1 MSTPVS
7 GARRLGVR
15 EALVDGEWVAGD
27 VEIGSDGTVAAVGVG
42 TGRSGSVGTDV
53 AVPGLVDLQVNGFG
67 GVDLRHADAEGY
79 RVAGESLAAHGATAV
94 QPTFFGLS
102 VEGYRTALEV
112 LAEVRSDQRQSL
124 DRGGLRG
131 CRFLRAHLEGP
142 FLNARFKGAHDE
154 RTFLDPSIEV
164 ADTLLRTG
172 EVGFVTL
179 APELPGGPDLVR
191 HLAARGVVV
200 SIGHSDADDICTR
213 VAVEAGARHLTHC
226 WNAHRRLTSRDPGP
240 AAVALA
246 RSELVVGLIADGVHV
261 ADEVVRLTL
270 GAARG
275 RVAATT
281 DAIAPAGLDDPDRWT
296 EAGDLPVTVRDGRAT
311 LPDGTLAGSVAT
323 PIGVLRQLL
332 RVGLDLASAVD
343 ACGGVQRRLLGLDD
357 VRVRPG
363 DVADLVVLD
372 DTMSVRRTLVAGHE
386 VHRS

>member
-1 MSTPVS
+1 MSDPVP

-15 EALVDGEWVAGD
+15 EALVDGEWVSGD
-27 VEIGSDGTVAAVGVG
+27 VEIGAAGTVAAVGVG
-42 TGRSGSVGTDV
+42 GGRSDPVGTDV
-53 AVPGLVDLQVNGFG
+53 AIPGLVDLQVNGFA
-67 GVDLRHADAEGY
+67 GVDLRDADAEGY
-79 RVAGESLAAHGATAV
+79 RVAAESLAAHGATAV

-102 VEGYRTALEV
+102 VDGYRDALGALAEIRTEQQQALE
-112 LAEVRSDQRQSL
+112 
-124 DRGGLRG
+124 RGALRG

-154 RTFLDPSIEV
+154 RTFLDPSVAV

-179 APELPGGPDLVR
+179 APELPGGLDLVR
-191 HLAARGVVV
+191 HLVERGVVV
-200 SIGHSDADDICTR
+200 SIGHSDASDTCTMA
-213 VAVEAGARHLTHC
+213 AVDAGARHLTHC

-246 RSELVVGLIADGVHV
+246 RTHLVVGLIADGIHV

-270 GAARG
+270 AAARG

-281 DAIAPAGLDDPDRWT
+281 DAIAAAGLDDPDRWT
-296 EAGDLPVTVRDGRAT
+296 EEADLPVTVRDGWAT
-311 LPDGTLAGSVAT
+311 LSDGTLAGSVAT
-323 PIGVLRQLL
+323 PVEVLRQLL

-357 VRVRPG
+357 VRARPG

>member
-1 MSTPVS
+1 MSTPS
-7 GARRLGVR
+7 GGARRLGVR
-15 EALVDGEWVAGD
+15 TALVDGEWIAGD
-27 VEIGSDGTVAAVGVG
+27 VEVAADGTVAAVGVG
-42 TGRSGSVGTDV
+42 GGSGAVGTGV
-53 AVPGLVDLQVNGFG
+53 AIPGLVDLQVNGFG
-67 GVDLRHADAEGY
+67 GVDLRHADADGY
-79 RVAGESLAAHGATAV
+79 RVAGEALAAHGATSV

-102 VEGYRTALEV
+102 VDGYRDALET
-112 LAEVRSDQRQSL
+112 LAEIRAEQQQSL

>member
-1 MSTPVS
+1 MSAPVT

-15 EALVDGEWVAGD
+15 AALVDGEWVAGD
-27 VEIGSDGTVAAVGVG
+27 VEIAADGTVAAVGVG
-42 TGRSGSVGTDV
+42 GVRSGSIGTGI
-53 AVPGLVDLQVNGFG
+53 AVPGLVDLQVNGFA
-67 GVDLRHADAEGY
+67 GVDLRHAGAEGY

-102 VEGYRTALEV
+102 VDGYRNALEAV
-112 LAEVRSDQRQSL
+112 AEIRTEQQQAL
-124 DRGGLRG
+124 ERGGLRG

-164 ADTLLRTG
+164 ADTLVSSG

-179 APELPGGPDLVR
+179 APELPGGLDLVR
-191 HLAARGVVV
+191 HLVERGVVV
-200 SIGHSDADDICTR
+200 SIGHSDADDIWTR
-213 VAVEAGARHLTHC
+213 AAIEAGARHLTHC

-246 RSELVVGLIADGVHV
+246 RTHLVVGLIADGVHV
-261 ADEVVRLTL
+261 ADEIVRLTL
-270 GAARG
+270 AAARG

-281 DAIAPAGLDDPDRWT
+281 DAIAPAGLDDPQRWT

-323 PIGVLRQLL
+323 PVEVLRQLL
-332 RVGLDLASAVD
+332 RVGLDLTSAVD

-372 DTMSVRRTLVAGHE
+372 DTMSVRRTIVAGHE